1 MRVYAILFASGLLAV
16 SPAGHAQSAGVA
28 AKPLAER
35 IVHTD
40 TKAYRELKAVHD
52 GAGSMDFA
60 PLLGTDAL
68 STNLIFVHRGV
79 IKPKSGIGQH
89 YHNQCEEM
97 FVILD
102 GEAEFTVNGR
112 TSRLEGP
119 AAVPNRMGS
128 AHGIYNPTDRPVQ
141 WLNINVGMTKTYDAF
156 NLGDPRLGATL
167 DPIPQFISFRLD
179 KRLLKSVSAMDGG
192 RGTVQYRRALEPTVF
207 STPWTYVDHLLIE
220 PGSSVGPAADPDV
233 SQTYYVVAGAGSF
246 TIDAQTAAIVEGD
259 AIAVDLGEVRSIAA
273 KGEALELLII
283 GVARDLATKASWS
296 QAQAAARSA
305 ARGAGR

>member
-16 SPAGHAQSAGVA
+16 SPSGHGQTPGAA

-35 IVHTD
+35 FAHTD
-40 TKAYRELKAVHD
+40 AKAYRELTAVHD

-60 PLLGTDAL
+60 PLLGADAL
-68 STNLIFVHRGV
+68 GTNLIFVHRGV

-119 AAVPNRMGS
+119 AGVPNRMGS

-156 NLGDPRLGATL
+156 NLGDPLLGATL

-207 STPWTYVDHLLIE
+207 STPWTFVDHLLIE
-220 PGSSVGPAADPDV
+220 PGSSLGPAADPDV
-233 SQTYYVVAGAGSF
+233 SQVYYVVAGEGSF
-246 TIDAQTAAIVEGD
+246 TLGTQTAAIVEGD
-259 AIAVDLGEVRSIAA
+259 AIAVDLGEVRSIAS

-283 GVARDLATKASWS
+283 GVARDLATKASWT
-296 QAQAAARSA
+296 QAQAAARRA
-305 ARGAGR
+305 GRGARR

>member
-1 MRVYAILFASGLLAV
+1 MRVYAILVASGLLAV
-16 SPAGHAQSAGVA
+16 SAPGHGQTSGTA

-35 IVHTD
+35 IAHTD
-40 TKAYRELKAVHD
+40 PKAYRHLTAVHD

-79 IKPKSGIGQH
+79 INPKSGIGQH

-112 TSRLEGP
+112 TARLEGP

-156 NLGDPRLGATL
+156 NLGDPRLGAML

-179 KRLLKSVSAMDGG
+179 KSLLKSVSAMDGG

-207 STPWTYVDHLLIE
+207 STPWTYVDHLVIE
-220 PGSSVGPAADPDV
+220 PGSSVGPASDPDV
-233 SQTYYVVAGAGSF
+233 SQVYYVVSGAGSF
-246 TIDAQTAAIVEGD
+246 TLGTQTAAIVEGD
-259 AIAVDLGEVRSIAA
+259 AIAVDLGEARSIAA
-273 KGEALELLII
+273 NSEALELLIF

-305 ARGAGR
+305 QRGAGR

>member
-1 MRVYAILFASGLLAV
+1 MRVYVSLFASGLLAV
-16 SPAGHAQSAGVA
+16 SASAHGQTSGAA

-35 IVHTD
+35 IVHTNA
-40 TKAYRELKAVHD
+40 KAYRALTAVHD

-60 PLLGTDAL
+60 PLLGADAL

-89 YHNQCEEM
+89 FHNQCEEM

-119 AAVPNRMGS
+119 AGVPNRMGS
-128 AHGIYNPTDRPVQ
+128 SHGIYNPTDRPVQ

-156 NLGDPRLGATL
+156 NLGDPRLDATL
-167 DPIPQFISFRLD
+167 DPIPQFISFRMD
-179 KRLLKSVSAMDGG
+179 KGLLKSVSAMDGG
-192 RGTVQYRRALEPTVF
+192 RGRVKYRRALEPTVF

-220 PGSSVGPAADPDV
+220 PGSSVGPASDPDISHV
-233 SQTYYVVAGAGSF
+233 YYVLAGEGSV
-246 TIDAQTAAIVEGD
+246 TLGTQTAAIVEGD
-259 AIAVDLGEVRSIAA
+259 AIAVDLGEVRSIAST
-273 KGEALELLII
+273 GEALELLVI

-296 QAQAAARSA
+296 QAQAAR
-305 ARGAGR
+305 RGAGR